1 MHSDEEPL
9 TLSSLVVRV
18 SPIQGGNR
26 LTRAPWTDVPRP
38 VERDR
43 TAGQVT
49 VQKNFPIYL
58 LLSFRR
64 KTILYDQE
72 AMKISLSFA
81 QSVRLVTCPA
91 LLLAACAATP
101 TSQRSVGREELIKGE
116 PQPKRWAAFVKSAAQ
131 GKVEQISDEPYP
143 PPRLRTAA
151 ASEMFNGKFRPEVK
165 TSYSTARNEP
175 VTDVESLLKN
185 LPTDAQMTSE
195 HPELIAKDKNHQN
208 HRPRI
213 DREERNVTVKAWLYW
228 VGRQV
233 DNDYHLI
240 LGDTSQLTS
249 QTVFMNTEISG
260 LPQGGSNQQPFV
272 GLRNA
277 LRSTLATHP
286 NKNGAFV
293 TPLPVSIT
301 GSLLWDGEHRNPN
314 NSGPKK
320 PVDIRPK
327 KAWEIHPIHDFK
339 A

>member
-1 MHSDEEPL
+1 MFFSLFVGRILYDRESMKTPLSL
-9 TLSSLVVRV
+9 TLSVWL
-18 SPIQGGNR
+18 
-26 LTRAPWTDVPRP
+26 
-38 VERDR
+38 
-43 TAGQVT
+43 
-49 VQKNFPIYL
+49 
-58 LLSFRR
+58 
-64 KTILYDQE
+64 
-72 AMKISLSFA
+72 ISLIG
-81 QSVRLVTCPA
+81 CPA
-91 LLLAACAATP
+91 LLLATCAVTP
-101 TSQRSVGREELIKGE
+101 KTQLNAGREEHIKGV
-116 PQPKRWAAFVKSAAQ
+116 PQPERWAAFVKSAAE
-131 GKVEQISDEPYP
+131 GKVEQVSDEPYA
-143 PPRLRTAA
+143 PPRLRSAA

-165 TSYSTARNEP
+165 TSYSTALTEP

-185 LPTDAQMTSE
+185 LPTDAQMTNE

-213 DREERNVTVKAWLYW
+213 DREERNVTVNAWLYW
-228 VGRQV
+228 VGRQG

-272 GLRNA
+272 GLRNT
-277 LRSTLATHP
+277 LRSTLTNHP

-293 TPLPVSIT
+293 SPLPVSIT

-327 KAWEIHPIHDFK
+327 KAWEIHPIHDFN

>member
-1 MHSDEEPL
+1 
-9 TLSSLVVRV
+9 
-18 SPIQGGNR
+18 
-26 LTRAPWTDVPRP
+26 
-38 VERDR
+38 
-43 TAGQVT
+43 
-49 VQKNFPIYL
+49 
-58 LLSFRR
+58 
-64 KTILYDQE
+64 
-72 AMKISLSFA
+72 MKISLSFA
-81 QSVRLVTCPA
+81 LSVRLVQLIGCAA

-101 TSQRSVGREELIKGE
+101 TTQRSARREEHIKGV
-116 PQPKRWAAFVKSAAQ
+116 PQPKRWAAFVKSAAE
-131 GKVEQISDEPYP
+131 GKVEQVPDEPYP
-143 PPRLRTAA
+143 SLLLRGAA
-151 ASEMFNGKFRPEVK
+151 ASEIFNGKFRAEVK
-165 TSYSTARNEP
+165 TSYSRAQNEP
-175 VTDVESLLKN
+175 VTDVESLLKK
-185 LPTDAQMTSE
+185 LPTDAQMTNE
-195 HPELIAKDKNHQN
+195 HPELITKDKNHEN
-208 HRPRI
+208 HQLRI

-228 VGRQV
+228 VGREG

-272 GLRNA
+272 GLRST

-327 KAWEIHPIHDFK
+327 KAWEIHPIHDFNP
-339 A
+339 